1 MAGRSRRNPK
11 SPKWAPLRS
20 AKYTAAA
27 TNERSN
33 RKSPISAT
41 AGVGLV
47 RLEPL
52 AWAAI
57 PTKMLTKIPSPKPAA
72 TAAGAVHA
80 GHGGSS
86 SRRDAGSWDAG
97 TGVPCEGF
105 CDGGA
110 EGGGMLGIDRR
121 L

>member
-57 PTKMLTKIPSPKPAA
+57 PTKMLTKIPSPKPSA
-72 TAAGAVHA
+72 TAASAVHA

-86 SRRDAGSWDAG
+86 RRRAGGSREGGAEGPGAGL
-97 TGVPCEGF
+97 CEGA
-105 CDGGA
+105 A
-110 EGGGMLGIDRR
+110 EGGGMLG
-121 L
+121 